1 MAILP
6 IKIYPDPILKLVSK
20 PILDINSE
28 IQKIIDDMI
37 ETLYD
42 ISGLGL
48 AAPQIGV
55 SLRLF
60 VFDLSK
66 HNQALPLTVVIN
78 PEILHS
84 EGELSDT
91 EGCLSLPEHFMKV
104 VRPKKIRIKGLDR
117 DGKTVEIEGEDLTAR
132 LFQHEVDHLNGLLL
146 INRISVLKKNL
157 LIKKIRKKTKLQ
169 SS

>member
-20 PILDINSE
+20 PILDINSK

-48 AAPQIGV
+48 AAPQIGI

-66 HNQALPLTVVIN
+66 HNQPFPLTVVIN

-84 EGELSDT
+84 EGKISET
-91 EGCLSLPEHFMKV
+91 EGCLSIPEHFIKV
-104 VRPKKIRIKGLDR
+104 VRPKKIRLRGLDR
-117 DGKTVEIEGEDLTAR
+117 EGKNLEFEGEDLAAR

-146 INRISVLKKNL
+146 INRLSNLKKNL
-157 LIKKIRKKTKLQ
+157 LIKKIKKKIKLH